1 MPTRLGIN
9 GFGRIG
15 RQVFTALLKK
25 PEIQTVAVND
35 ITDAATL
42 AHLLKYDSNYGRF
55 PYRVEVKGSQI
66 LVDGHPIQVL
76 SIREPEHIPWGDLGI
91 HLVVESTGLFTKK
104 EKANKHL
111 RDSVERVV
119 ITAPSSDADATLV
132 MGVNHT
138 RYDPN
143 RHRVISNASCTT
155 NCLAPVAKVLN
166 DAFTIQSGVMTTV
179 HAFTNDQRVLDLPH
193 RDLRRARAASL
204 SIIPTTTGAASAI
217 GQVIPELAGKLNGI
231 ALRIPTS
238 VVSLVDLVVEVQ
250 KPTSVAE
257 VNHLFQQKA
266 AGDLKGILGYTEEPL
281 VSVDFKGDP
290 HSAVVDGL
298 STMVVGER
306 TVKVIAWYD
315 NEMAYAMRVADL
327 AEYILQ
333 PDHPR

>member
-1 MPTRLGIN
+1 VGIN

-25 PEIQTVAVND
+25 PQIQTVAVND
-35 ITDAATL
+35 VTDAATL

-55 PYRVEVKGSQI
+55 PYPVEVQGDQI
-66 LVDGHPIQVL
+66 LVGEQVIQVL
-76 SIREPEHIPWGDLGI
+76 SIREPEKIPWGRLGVQV
-91 HLVVESTGLFTKK
+91 VVESTGLFTRK
-104 EKANKHL
+104 EDARKHL

-138 RYDPN
+138 CYDPS
-143 RHRVISNASCTT
+143 RYRVISNASCTT

-166 DAFTIQSGVMTTV
+166 DAFTIQSGVMSTV

-204 SIIPTTTGAASAI
+204 SIIPTSTGAARAI

-231 ALRIPTS
+231 ALRVPTS
-238 VVSLVDLVVEVQ
+238 VVSLLDLVVAVQ
-250 KPTSVAE
+250 KPTSVSE
-257 VNHLFQQKA
+257 VNHLFQEKA
-266 AGDLKGILGYTEEPL
+266 AGEMKGILGYTEEPL

-298 STMVVGER
+298 STMVVGDT

-327 AEYILQ
+327 VEYILQ
-333 PDHPR
+333 PGHSR